1 MDIKSRD
8 AALKD
13 FREDNDCRILL
24 MSLKAAGVA
33 LNLTVASE
41 CFLLDLWWNPAA
53 ELQVCIRE
61 KDELHLRFAAMIS
74 YEFGIILLHREGH

>member
-53 ELQVCIRE
+53 ELQVSSRE
-61 KDELHLRFAAMIS
+61 KDDVHWLFAVMIS
-74 YEFGIILLHREGH
+74 YDFGILLHREGH

>member
-1 MDIKSRD
+1 MHSDPYLAELGLGVRILHGGMDIKSRD

-13 FREDNDCRILL
+13 FRENNDCRILL

-53 ELQVCIRE
+53 ELQVVFL
-61 KDELHLRFAAMIS
+61 KSIS
-74 YEFGIILLHREGH
+74 LQ